1 MGGTTSAAQSLTLT
15 NTGSAPLTISSIA
28 INGDFAQT
36 NACGTSVAAGASCTI
51 TVTFTPTAAGTRSAM
66 VTITDNA
73 TDSPHTVA
81 LSGTGT
87 DFSIT
92 AAQGSQTT
100 ATVVAGQTAT
110 YNLAFS
116 VTSGF
121 TGTVALTCTGA
132 PSLSTCA
139 ITPSSLSLS
148 GTNTVNTTVSVSTAA
163 RGMAVPRH
171 LPPQPIGPVRVPVGW
186 LALAALV
193 ANATFALLRR
203 PRGLEPVRL
212 GLVTALLFVA
222 LLATGALTSCGG
234 GPHPGTPAGT
244 YNLTVKATVTSGSAT
259 LAHNTTLTLTVN

>member
-1 MGGTTSAAQSLTLT
+1 
-15 NTGSAPLTISSIA
+15 
-28 INGDFAQT
+28 
-36 NACGTSVAAGASCTI
+36 
-51 TVTFTPTAAGTRSAM
+51 M

-73 TDSPHTVA
+73 AGSPHTVA

-116 VTSGF
+116 GTSGF

-132 PSLSTCA
+132 PSLSVCT

-148 GTNTVNTTVSVSTAA
+148 GTNTMNTTVNVSTTA

-171 LPPQPIGPVRVPVGW
+171 LPPPIVFPRVPVWW
-186 LALAALV
+186 LALAALL
-193 ANATFALLRR
+193 ASATFALFLRL
-203 PRGLEPVRL
+203 RGLQPARL
-212 GLVTALLFVA
+212 GFVTLFLVAMI
-222 LLATGALTSCGG
+222 ATGALTSCTGG
-234 GPHPGTPAGT
+234 SGAPRLGTPAGT
-244 YNLTVKATVTSGSAT
+244 YNLTVMAKVTSGSAT
-259 LAHNTTLTLTVN
+259 LTHNIALTLTVN